1 MEEPTISDPLIWNE
15 EEVEKMLIGKVLS
28 AKTYSRSAIE
38 RILQKAWN
46 LQSGF
51 NVIEITGNTF
61 MFWFSDEVEYNRIL
75 RGRPWSING
84 LLLNLMERSRFK
96 QCEEFDFSHC
106 PTWIQIHNVPMEAM
120 YLENAIRIGNNV
132 GEVVL
137 AEEPRHNGRFLR
149 TFLRVRVVLDLRK
162 PLASGFWL
170 NNPDGGKSWISI
182 RSPEELIVIVKDS
195 WEEVAYYRRKKEEA
209 IPRKTKEHVQKMAWD
224 SKKEEEELFCIKLL
238 SSSERK
244 VEPVS
249 KFQEVGGSSSNPV
262 GEPVVAPIWQHESN

>member
-28 AKTYSRSAIE
+28 SKTYSRSAIQ

-51 NVIEITGNTF
+51 NVIEITGNAF

-132 GEVVL
+132 GKVVL

-182 RSPEELIVIVKDS
+182 RYEKLQSFCYICGKIGHDDRMCKLEKLMSIANRCEARYGPWSTTNQCRSPEELIVIVKDS
-195 WEEVAYYRRKKEEA
+195 
-209 IPRKTKEHVQKMAWD
+209 
-224 SKKEEEELFCIKLL
+224 
-238 SSSERK
+238 
-244 VEPVS
+244 
-249 KFQEVGGSSSNPV
+249 
-262 GEPVVAPIWQHESN
+262 